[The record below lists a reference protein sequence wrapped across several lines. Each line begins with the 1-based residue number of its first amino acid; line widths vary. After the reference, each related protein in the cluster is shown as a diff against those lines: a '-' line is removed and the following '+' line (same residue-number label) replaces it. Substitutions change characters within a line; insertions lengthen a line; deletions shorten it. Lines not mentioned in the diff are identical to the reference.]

1 MKCFTVKAFN
11 SGTAV
16 EFYSSQ
22 LIFTMI
28 KNYFTTAWRSLRK
41 NKGNAVI
48 NITGLSVG
56 MTAAVLIL
64 LWVQNEIHFDNF
76 QPDANRIYRLSTSI
90 PENDGA
96 WETTPLRLAD
106 AAKKN
111 LPEIE
116 TIARLFA
123 DNQPVFRI
131 GGNLVYEKKCAYVD
145 DDWFKLFHSDFIEG
159 SAASFANNPYSIILT
174 ESEAK
179 KYFGNKPVFG
189 TVIHVDSM
197 DFQVKGVV
205 KDAPANSSFQYKA
218 FLPMAALLA
227 NPDIRIN
234 DENWDNYNY
243 ITFVKL
249 KAGYTTAATS
259 KKLAGIFPG
268 NEKGAIKISMVALK
282 DMHFEKEMQSS
293 SFVHGN
299 YNTVYIFS
307 ILAFLL
313 LLVACINYVNLTTAK
328 ASLRAKEVS
337 IRKISGAKN
346 IHLFYQF
353 IAESLLVSFLSAA
366 CTLIIVRVCLP
377 VFNSVTYKDFSL
389 SLVSP
394 DLWMIIGITLCVA
407 FVLNSIYPAIL
418 LSSFKPLN
426 VFKGITILKVKD
438 SYFRKGLVVVQF
450 TIAVI
455 LIASAIIIYQQMKFT
470 QQSNPG
476 YNRSQVLAFALPPNV
491 GGNNKAQL
499 IQTMRQE
506 LLVQKSIQS
515 VTIANQPIVNIGS
528 YSTGSVDWAGQD
540 TTFNP
545 KIAQLVTDANF
556 LHTMQLT
563 MKEGRWLQDGEAD
576 KNNVVLNETA
586 VKEFNIHQPV
596 IGQRFAFKGRT
607 GQVIGVVKNFN
618 YKSTHDKMGPLVAFN
633 DPEWYRIFMV
643 RVSSGNISSAV
654 AAVENVWK
662 KFAPDN
668 PIEYS
673 FLDDSFNE
681 LYKEDQQTSFLIL
694 VFAIIAVVI
703 SSMGLFGLVTF
714 TAEQRIREIGI
725 RKVLGATVTSITS
738 LLSKD
743 FVKLVCIAIII
754 ATPIAFWAMN
764 KWIQIFAYRIA
775 MVWWMFALAGLLA
788 LLIAVITTS
797 LQSIKAAL
805 ANPVKSLKS
814 E

>member
-1 MKCFTVKAFN
+1 
-11 SGTAV
+11 
-16 EFYSSQ
+16 
-22 LIFTMI
+22 MI
-28 KNYFTTAWRSLRK
+28 KNYFKTAWRSLLK
-41 NKGNAVI
+41 NRGTASI
-48 NITGLSVG
+48 NISGLAIG

-64 LWVQNEIHFDNF
+64 LWVQNELHFDNF
-76 QPDANRIYRLSTSI
+76 QPDADRIYRLTTSI

-111 LPEIE
+111 VPEIE
-116 TIARLFA
+116 TISRLFA
-123 DNQPVFRI
+123 DNQPVFRN

-145 DDWFKLFHSDFIEG
+145 DDWFSLFHYDFIEG
-159 SAASFANNPYSIILT
+159 NAASFANNPNSIILT

-179 KYFGNKPVFG
+179 KYFGNKPAFG
-189 TVIHVDSM
+189 TVIHIDSM

-218 FLPMAALLA
+218 FLPLAALLA

-243 ITFVKL
+243 LTFVKL
-249 KAGYTTAATS
+249 KVGYTTTATS
-259 KKLAGIFPG
+259 KKLAAIFPG
-268 NEKGAIKISMVALK
+268 NENGNIKISMVGLK
-282 DMHFEKEMQSS
+282 EMHFEKGMQSS

-299 YNTVYIFS
+299 LNTVYIFS

-337 IRKISGAKN
+337 IRKISGAKTS
-346 IHLFYQF
+346 HLFYQF
-353 IAESLLVSFLSAA
+353 IAESLLISCISVIF
-366 CTLIIVRVCLP
+366 TLLIVRLCLP
-377 VFNSVTYKDFSL
+377 VFNSFTGKDFSL
-389 SLVSP
+389 SLTSP
-394 DLWMIIGITLCVA
+394 GLWLIIGITMFVA

-426 VFKGITILKVKD
+426 VFKGVTILKVKD
-438 SYFRKGLVVVQF
+438 SYFRKGFVVVQF

-455 LIASAIIIYQQMKFT
+455 LIASSIIIWQQMKFT

-476 YNRSQVLAFALPPNV
+476 YNKSQVLAFALPPGI
-491 GGNNKAQL
+491 GGKNKAQL

-506 LLVQKSIQS
+506 LLAQKSIQA
-515 VTIANQPIVNIGS
+515 VTIANQPVINIGS
-528 YSTGSVDWAGQD
+528 YSTGSADWPGRD
-540 TTFNP
+540 TMFNP
-545 KIAQLVTDANF
+545 KVAQLATDGNF
-556 LHTMQLT
+556 LNAMQLT

-576 KNNVVLNETA
+576 KNNVVLNEMA
-586 VKEFNIHQPV
+586 VKEFNLHEPV
-596 IGQRFAFKGRT
+596 VGQSFTFKGRT
-607 GQVIGVVKNFN
+607 GQVTGVVKNFN
-618 YKSTHDKMGPLVAFN
+618 YKSTHEKMGPLVAFN
-633 DPEWYRIFMV
+633 NPEWFRIFMV
-643 RVSSGNISSAV
+643 RLSPGDIGTAV
-654 AAVENVWK
+654 KAVDNVWR

-668 PIEYS
+668 PIEYN

-681 LYKEDQQTSFLIL
+681 MYKEDQHTSFLIL
-694 VFAIIAVVI
+694 AFAFIAVVI

-714 TAEQRIREIGI
+714 TAEQRTREIGV
-725 RKVLGATVTSITS
+725 RKVLGATVASITA

-743 FVKLVCIAIII
+743 FVKLVGIAIII
-754 ATPIAFWAMN
+754 ATPIAFWVMN
-764 KWIQIFAYRIA
+764 KWIQIFAYRIDI
-775 MVWWMFALAGLLA
+775 VWWMFALAGLLA

-797 LQSIKAAL
+797 FQSIKSAL
-805 ANPVKSLKS
+805 ANPVNSLKS

>member
-1 MKCFTVKAFN
+1 
-11 SGTAV
+11 
-16 EFYSSQ
+16 
-22 LIFTMI
+22 MI
-28 KNYFTTAWRSLRK
+28 KNYFTTAWRSLLK
-41 NKGNAVI
+41 NRGTTII
-48 NITGLSVG
+48 NITGLAVG

-76 QPDANRIYRLSTSI
+76 QPAADRIYRLTTSI
-90 PENDGA
+90 PVNDGA
-96 WETTPLRLAD
+96 WETTPLLLAD

-111 LPEIE
+111 VPEIE
-116 TIARLFA
+116 TISRLFA
-123 DNQPVFRI
+123 DNQPVFRM

-145 DDWFKLFHSDFIEG
+145 DDWFSLFHFDFIEG
-159 SAASFANNPYSIILT
+159 NAASFANNPNSIILT

-179 KYFGNKPVFG
+179 KYFGNKPLFG

-205 KDAPANSSFQYKA
+205 KDAPSNSSFQYKA

-227 NPDIRIN
+227 NPEIRIN

-243 ITFVKL
+243 LTFVKL
-249 KAGYTTAATS
+249 KAGYSTAATS
-259 KKLAGIFPG
+259 KKLAAIFPG
-268 NEKGAIKISMVALK
+268 NEKGAIQISMVGLK
-282 DMHFEKEMQSS
+282 DMHFEKGMQPS

-299 YNTVYIFS
+299 LNTVYIFS

-328 ASLRAKEVS
+328 ATLRAKEVG
-337 IRKISGAKN
+337 IRKISGAKP

-353 IAESLLVSFLSAA
+353 IAESLLVSVVSVL
-366 CTLIIVRVCLP
+366 CTLLIVRLCLP
-377 VFNSVTYKDFSL
+377 VFNSFTGKDFSL
-389 SLVSP
+389 SLASP
-394 DLWMIIGITLCVA
+394 GLWMIIGSTMFVA

-450 TIAVI
+450 TIAVM
-455 LIASAIIIYQQMKFT
+455 LIASAIIIWQQMKFT

-476 YNRSQVLAFALPPNV
+476 YNRSQVLAFALPPGF
-491 GGNNKAQL
+491 GGTNKAQL
-499 IQTMRQE
+499 IQTMRQQ
-506 LLVQKSIQS
+506 LLAQKSIQE
-515 VTIANQPIVNIGS
+515 VTIANQPVVNIGS
-528 YSTGSVDWAGQD
+528 YSTGSADWVGRD

-545 KIAQLVTDANF
+545 KVAQLATDGNF
-556 LHTMQLT
+556 LNTMQLT

-586 VKEFNIHQPV
+586 VKEFNLQQPV
-596 IGQRFAFKGRT
+596 VGQSFSFKGRT
-607 GQVIGVVKNFN
+607 GQVTGVVKNFN
-618 YKSTHDKMGPLVAFN
+618 YKSTHEKMGPLVAFN
-633 DPEWYRIFMV
+633 NPEWFRIFMV
-643 RVSSGNISSAV
+643 RVSPGNVGSAV
-654 AAVENVWK
+654 TAVENVWK

-714 TAEQRIREIGI
+714 TAGQRIKEIGI
-725 RKVLGATVTSITS
+725 RKVLGATVTNITS

-743 FVKLVCIAIII
+743 FVQLVCIAIII
-754 ATPIAFWAMN
+754 ATPLAYWAMQR
-764 KWIQIFAYRIA
+764 WIQIFAYRIDI
-775 MVWWMFALAGLLA
+775 VWWMFALAGLLA
-788 LLIAVITTS
+788 LLIAVITTGF
-797 LQSIKAAL
+797 QSVKAAL